1 MSYGSWKLGIEVEWI
16 VIFLQIFPV
25 YSIFNEKNDAKEE
38 TGITVIWESG
48 GTCWENSNWHEKES
62 MATALPAE
70 IYNQLPKYDSDR
82 GLWNIIELS
91 NSAD

>member
-1 MSYGSWKLGIEVEWI
+1 
-16 VIFLQIFPV
+16 
-25 YSIFNEKNDAKEE
+25 
-38 TGITVIWESG
+38 
-48 GTCWENSNWHEKES
+48 

-82 GLWNIIELS
+82 GLRITLELS